1 MKKPTNKAKLPAY
14 LKTLNDKQLDRW
26 LDLLIKVN
34 EDSELIT
41 AIAQEIGDRVV
52 EAHPLSL

>member
-14 LKTLNDKQLDRW
+14 LKTLDNEQLDQW
-26 LDLLIKVN
+26 LDLLVKAN

-41 AIAQEIGDRVV
+41 AVAQEIGDRVV